1 MYTCELLNFP
11 ATKNLCDFI
20 TVPLLVIFTTNL
32 HVIIFW
38 YLNVSK
44 IDMSITYFHAF
55 FFFLMA
61 IPGFFLVAFLYS
73 WQYHL

>member
-55 FFFLMA
+55 FFF
-61 IPGFFLVAFLYS
+61 
-73 WQYHL
+73 

>member
-11 ATKNLCDFI
+11 ATKNLCYFI

-55 FFFLMA
+55 FFF
-61 IPGFFLVAFLYS
+61 
-73 WQYHL
+73 